1 MASTDDAAGAG
12 LVLRGVVAAYGDA
25 PVLRGVDLEV
35 APGEIVGLVG
45 PNGAGKTS
53 VVRAASRALTAY
65 GSRPATVTVPALGR
79 SAREAARLLA
89 VVPQEL
95 QVAFPFTVLDA
106 VLMGRTPYL
115 PAWGGGDAEDWSRA
129 RAAMV
134 AVQVQHLADRQ
145 LADLSGGERRRVV
158 LAQALAQDAPV
169 LVLDEP
175 TTHLDPRHVL
185 DVLGVV
191 RGLAD
196 RGRAILVV
204 LHDLDLAARSCDR
217 LVVLDTGAVVASGT
231 PEAVLTPALLADV
244 YGVDAEIVPD
254 PATGRPSVRLVE
266 PPRAPHGRRAHVV
279 PGAGRA
285 AAIVRAL
292 AADGWTVSVG
302 ALHAGDTDADVAE
315 RLNLERVTVPA
326 FAAIDG
332 AGAAETAALMRA
344 ADVVI
349 VADPPFGPA
358 NLPNL
363 VLALEAARSGVPVV
377 LVEATPIGERD
388 FADGAAA
395 AAWDALRALAR
406 VAPDPAA
413 AAALAGTMTA

>member
-1 MASTDDAAGAG
+1 MDARAGG
-12 LVLRGVVAAYGDA
+12 LVLRGVVAGYGDDT
-25 PVLRGVDLEV
+25 VLRGVDLDV
-35 APGEIVGLVG
+35 APGEVVGLVG

-53 VVRAASRALTAY
+53 AVRAASRAL
-65 GSRPATVTVPALGR
+65 RPTEGTVTVAGR
-79 SAREAARLLA
+79 DPYATSAREAARLLA
-89 VVPQEL
+89 VVPQEV
-95 QVAFPFTVLDA
+95 QAAFPFTVLEA

-115 PAWGGGDAEDWSRA
+115 GAWGGGGSQDWARA
-129 RAAMV
+129 REAMV

-145 LADLSGGERRRVV
+145 IADLSGGERRRVV

-191 RGLAD
+191 RGLAR
-196 RGRAILVV
+196 RGRAILAV
-204 LHDLDLAARSCDR
+204 LHDLDLAARTCDR
-217 LVVLDTGAVVASGT
+217 LVVLHDGRVVADGAPAT
-231 PEAVLTPALLADV
+231 VLTPALLSEV

-254 PATGRPSVRLVE
+254 AATGRPSVRLVE

-285 AAIVRAL
+285 ASIVRAL

-332 AGAAETAALMRA
+332 ASATETAALMRA
-344 ADVVI
+344 ADLLV

-358 NLPNL
+358 NLANL
-363 VLALEAARSGVPVV
+363 DLALDAARAGVPVV
-377 LVEATPIGERD
+377 LVEESPIGDRD

-406 VAPDPAA
+406 VAPDHAA
-413 AAALAGTMTA
+413 AAALAGTMVP